1 MKNIMYKTK
10 QMTETLQSEDL
21 NVMDAILIMESTV
34 KSLENVSNDIEG
46 MNAEIQAAS
55 SFAEKVGTDVDSDF
69 RRHHRQRKPP
79 RRIDDNPNTTA
90 SLNVESFY
98 RKEFKAVLDTQI
110 NTFTDVLENCAAKIK
125 PLLETLHPGTEPSSL
140 ETFEE
145 LAKFHPDK
153 DRPDPDALMQTL
165 VETFSLHLQTTN
177 ADVKDISS
185 AAKKAEGM
193 KSVFPLT
200 NKAFRSALTAPVT
213 VAKDERTFSKLKIV
227 KNLCRSRTSD
237 ERLEELMLMTCEKDI
252 TDDIPVHDLATGWA
266 SLKTR
271 RIAIADV

>member
-1 MKNIMYKTK
+1 
-10 QMTETLQSEDL
+10 MTETLQSEDL

-55 SFAEKVGTDVDSDF
+55 SFAEKVGTDVDSNF

-153 DRPDPDALMQTL
+153 DRPDPDALMSE
-165 VETFSLHLQTTN
+165 VETFSLHPQTTN

-200 NKAFRSALTAPVT
+200 NKAFRLALTAPVT

-227 KNLCRSRTSD
+227 K
-237 ERLEELMLMTCEKDI
+237 TCADQG
-252 TDDIPVHDLATGWA
+252 PAT
-266 SLKTR
+266 R
-271 RIAIADV
+271 D